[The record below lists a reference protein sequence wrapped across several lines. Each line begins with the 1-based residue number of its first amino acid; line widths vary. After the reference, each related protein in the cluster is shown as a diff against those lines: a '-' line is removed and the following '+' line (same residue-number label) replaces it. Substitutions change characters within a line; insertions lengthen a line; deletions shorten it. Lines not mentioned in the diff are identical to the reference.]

1 MDLSAELPNLLPLA
15 IAWAQDQE
23 AAGLRD
29 GEKLG
34 PAGIELARAVGVM
47 NPEKVRVVV
56 TEVLPHP
63 EHPSLR
69 QAAEQLGMLG
79 PDTAGL
85 TLGYAIFILQGKTGT
100 RLLSHELRHV
110 HQYENNGSI
119 AGFLPLYLRQV
130 IDCGYPDAP
139 LERDAR
145 EHEVL
150 QP

>member
-1 MDLSAELPNLLPLA
+1 MDLSAELPTLLPLA
-15 IAWAQDQE
+15 IAWARDQE

-29 GEKLG
+29 GEKLSPPG
-34 PAGIELARAVGVM
+34 MQLARSVGVVH
-47 NPEKVRVVV
+47 PEQVRVVV
-56 TEVLPHP
+56 TDVLPYP
-63 EHPSLR
+63 EHPALR
-69 QAAEQLGMLG
+69 QAAAELGMLG

-85 TLGYAIFILQGKTGT
+85 TLGYAVFILQVQTGT
-100 RLLSHELRHV
+100 RLLSHELRHG

-119 AGFLPLYLRQV
+119 EGFLPLYLRQV

>member
-1 MDLSAELPNLLPLA
+1 MDLSTELPDLLPLA

-23 AAGLRD
+23 AAGLREGD
-29 GEKLG
+29 TLSPSGMQ
-34 PAGIELARAVGVM
+34 LARAVGVM
-47 NPEKVRVVV
+47 QPEKVRVLI
-56 TEVLPHP
+56 TRVLPYP

-85 TLGYAIFILQGKTGT
+85 TLGHAIFILQGKSDK

-110 HQYENNGSI
+110 HQYENSGSI
-119 AGFLPLYLRQV
+119 AGFLPLYLRQI
-130 IDCGYPDAP
+130 IDCGY
-139 LERDAR
+139 RDAAFEQDAR
-145 EHEVL
+145 QHEVP